1 MPALG
6 AILSTTSV
14 LPGMTDYGS
23 FSSALVQGV
32 VGATVAYPLIFES
45 QDSISGL
52 YQQNKTFTVDNS
64 GVANCTITCP
74 TAHLLTAGAPVVLNP
89 LVDGTGLTQGT
100 VYFVSATNLTA
111 NTFELSSTFGGASD
125 MKTTATGSGTVTC
138 VSRVYIRVAGR
149 YLFILSSV
157 LNTTDN
163 SAATMDVW
171 FVKGNKTTDTA
182 GTNVTKSNTQTAI
195 DTNGTQTVC
204 AVPMILNLAVDD
216 FIRLDYRGSTSKVQ
230 WLAGAA
236 GANPTRPAMPSVIL
250 TVSRIGD

>member
-6 AILSTTSV
+6 TILNTTSV

-23 FSSALVQGV
+23 FSSALTQV
-32 VGATVAYPLIFES
+32 VASNTVAYPLLFES

-74 TAHLLTAGAPVVLNP
+74 TAHLLTAGAAVVLNP

-100 VYFVSATNLTA
+100 VYYVSATNLTA
-111 NTFELSSTFGGASD
+111 NTFELTTTFGGASNV
-125 MKTTATGSGTVTC
+125 TTSATGSGTVTC
-138 VSRVYIRVAGR
+138 VSRVYIRIAGR

-171 FVKGNKTTDTA
+171 FVKGNKTDNTA
-182 GTNVTKSNTQTAI
+182 GSNIAKSNTITAI

-204 AVPMILNLAVDD
+204 AVPLILNLAVDD
-216 FIRLDYRGSTSKVQ
+216 YVRLDYRGSTNKIQ
-230 WLAGAA
+230 WLAAVA